1 VSDEEFVA
9 ENPLE
14 IGVCEKEKC
23 RNNPAGVVEM
33 GQPFDMW
40 IERWGPPGQRHRRTV
55 VIHRE
60 CNDQA
65 DHTKDWV

>member
-1 VSDEEFVA
+1 MSYDEIIV
-9 ENPLE
+9 ENPQQVG
-14 IGVCEKEKC
+14 ICERKDC
-23 RNNPAGVVEM
+23 RNNPSGVVVM

-40 IERWGPPGQRHRRTV
+40 VESSSHHRRTV

-60 CNDQA
+60 CNDRA